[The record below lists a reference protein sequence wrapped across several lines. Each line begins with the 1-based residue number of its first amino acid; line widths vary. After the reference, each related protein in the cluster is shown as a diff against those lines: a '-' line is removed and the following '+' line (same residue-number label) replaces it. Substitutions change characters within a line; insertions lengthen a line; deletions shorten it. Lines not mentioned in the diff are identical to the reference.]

1 MLRKATIAGDVAG
14 LFFPQLAELGLRV
27 EATVSPRVERKMV
40 YAGANSTSFQQARK
54 DLRNLADL
62 EIKTE
67 RIRRAT
73 TRNGRDPRDTGIQ
86 QGYRTGIQGQSIIL
100 GDTRIPRTDRFQIC
114 VCLSYLY
121 RVETAV

>member
-86 QGYRTGIQGQSIIL
+86 GQSIIL